1 MSLFSLGLVR
11 AIVGQIVGTLVGM
24 ATTILF
30 RVMLGQPAW
39 AAEPAWTLG
48 AVFGII
54 GALWGVGALTDW
66 VKWMKGEETPF
77 IHGPPVGVPAWT
89 RYFGVDYNHKVI
101 GVQYTVWGIF
111 LLLVGGTVA
120 LIFRTELAE
129 SGRQFFAAV
138 SGSSGA
144 VGANSGGV
152 VLINQD
158 TADDWEE
165 THDLTGTGTTL
176 TASLVGAHVDDQVA
190 NVSTLFQ
197 CGMATLMVWRYEVYT
212 PDNVLA
218 DCVVASGSE
227 TDPSAFYT
235 LDTDG
240 SGNFEGCANSNL
252 W

>member
-1 MSLFSLGLVR
+1 MYKF
-11 AIVGQIVGTLVGM
+11 A
-24 ATTILF
+24 
-30 RVMLGQPAW
+30 
-39 AAEPAWTLG
+39 
-48 AVFGII
+48 
-54 GALWGVGALTDW
+54 
-66 VKWMKGEETPF
+66 F
-77 IHGPPVGVPAWT
+77 IS
-89 RYFGVDYNHKVI
+89 
-101 GVQYTVWGIF
+101 
-111 LLLVGGTVA
+111 VA
-120 LIFRTELAE
+120 L
-129 SGRQFFAAV
+129 AAV
-138 SGSSGA
+138 VAGCDTGTGTECDTSDTAGCDTGDTNVDQLLINTVTYTCEADTSSGCGA
-144 VGANSGGV
+144 DCGSLYDYEITVSGANSGGV

-176 TASLVGAHVDDQVA
+176 TASLVGAHVADQTA